1 MPLAADD
8 AMDFNCDAHDAN
20 SWNFDAES
28 LTTNDAMD
36 FRCELL
42 TEHMPFPMM
51 HLYDFN
57 SH

>member
-1 MPLAADD
+1 
-8 AMDFNCDAHDAN
+8 
-20 SWNFDAES
+20 
-28 LTTNDAMD
+28 MD